1 MQNTPYH
8 WPKRWLMLGVTALA
22 IAGLFSLVLV
32 IARTP
37 QLAAFKDLFSV
48 ALVVHVDLSVLVWFL
63 AVMCVGM
70 AMFIQTY
77 QREPLPVIAP
87 ASWWCMA
94 IGTFCMTISP
104 LTGEWEV
111 IKSNYIPV
119 LFNGFFFLGL
129 ALIAAAILL
138 VSVHLIIV
146 ALGRE
151 FASHTKHGNT
161 AVDMGWVTIAII
173 LLVALCMFY
182 LSGEAMPAGQT
193 HQHFF
198 ELLFWA
204 GGHTLQFAY
213 TMVMMLAWLALA
225 KKVIARPV
233 APAWVLMVLWL
244 LSLGAAMVPLYAFTQ
259 YTIDDQAFINHFT
272 DIMIEWGGVA
282 PSILFVAL
290 LWGLVRHWGAT
301 REYRACASALIT
313 SMALFAAG
321 GLLGLMIQGQNVT
334 IPAHYHGAIVGV
346 TLALMGY
353 AYALLPRFGC
363 RAVTSWRSAF
373 WQPILYGVGQVMHIG
388 GLAYSGGY
396 GVLRKTAAAGQTY
409 APEVKIAL
417 GVMGLG
423 GLLAIIGGLMFVVVV
438 WRSTRAQG

>member
-1 MQNTPYH
+1 MEHNRNI
-8 WPKRWLMLGVTALA
+8 WPKRWLMLGVAALA
-22 IAGLFSLVLV
+22 VAGLFSLILV

-70 AMFIQTY
+70 SLFIHTY
-77 QREPLPVIAP
+77 QREPLPVITSV
-87 ASWWCMA
+87 SWWCMA

-129 ALIAAAILL
+129 SLIATAVLL
-138 VSVHLIIV
+138 VCLHCIMV
-146 ALGRE
+146 AIGRE
-151 FASHTKHGNT
+151 FAAHTKHGNT
-161 AVDMGWVTIAII
+161 AVDMGWATIAII
-173 LLVALCMFY
+173 LLVSLCMFY
-182 LSGEAMPAGQT
+182 LSGEGMPAGQT

-233 APAWVLMVLWL
+233 APAWLLIVLWL

-259 YTIDDQAFINHFT
+259 YTIDDQTFINLFT
-272 DIMIEWGGVA
+272 DVMIKWGGIA

-290 LWGLVRHWGAT
+290 LWGMVRHWGVT
-301 REYRACASALIT
+301 REHRACASALIT
-313 SMALFAAG
+313 SMVLFAAG

-353 AYALLPRFGC
+353 AYVLLPRFGYL
-363 RAVTSWRSAF
+363 AVSSWRCAF
-373 WQPILYGVGQVMHIG
+373 WQPIIYGVGQVLHIG

-396 GVLRKTAAAGQTY
+396 GVLRKTAAAGQHY

-423 GLLAIIGGLMFVVVV
+423 GMLAIIGGLMFVVVV
-438 WRSTRAQG
+438 WKATRPQG